1 MSVNQTNLHFF
12 SYVRKGVG
20 QYINE
25 SDNLVNKSNKSDS
38 LYRPKISLKATI
50 EATKVNE
57 NKTDEKNQEKTF
69 AIAGPGDVLSINPNA
84 IMHVYPK
91 PGETIA
97 QELNPYIEFW
107 GPDFA
112 WRYSPAKYTDDGQ
125 LSPWL
130 ALVACKEN
138 DCEISH
144 ENGKSFVVF
153 KKNLKNILPSLQK
166 LHLYAHAQGT
176 TPDTPAFCRILCCS
190 NIDAEKDEKYKAFL
204 IPVFEIGRLRG
215 LPSSEKNKEDALKK
229 IPVQKPAWSDKE
241 SSPYE
246 TPFYYSWD
254 FKIGDKNF
262 KDFIIGLKK
271 NKNEQTGINIDVTN
285 LGYGFKNNTGIKEI
299 CMPAALGKESEQ
311 EKAFPPSNSD
321 LFNSLKNLLDQ
332 TFNDNDDP
340 IVTPPIYGGKHILAE
355 SLGNSENPK
364 WFTEINLD
372 LHYRTAAGLG
382 KKIVQKNQ
390 EDFMQRA
397 WEQVKI
403 INKINDEIHRVQI
416 SGKIKQRINTLCKE
430 ATNEKQSEDQKNL
443 IHRMRFLPNYHLNNP
458 AEKKEGGKK
467 FPPLR
472 SISPRVLNRRA
483 DLNSNS
489 EKSEHKT
496 ETKTILFPTI
506 KQLEVFKK
514 NLGNEINNC
523 NLKITDFLK
532 ENEKQF
538 IQKNTVYINED
549 VLKDLF
555 LAGISNIFTKK
566 YRLPPFPAFCWES
579 GKKNKLLEILI
590 NSSTTNYVEYFR
602 TSTKGTVAVPIY
614 LGKQVNVKAYKDSV
628 LYALRKED
636 YEILFPNRDR
646 ITEVITNSGSV
657 FFADRDFLIY
667 TRARIND
674 GSIIFYND
682 QNEIMNNEF
691 PRDLNPKAE
700 KSYDNYIKK
709 VRALEK
715 SNMKTALY
723 FYALYTPSSIK
734 LYYDKL
740 YYDKISI
747 SKPKTYENYYEAWI
761 TLQEA
766 IEVLNNNF
774 YTNKL
779 SSSNKP
785 SGSSDNSTSSP
796 NDTND
801 NRINDIIK
809 KYYNKYF
816 QKDFAQNDFNRFR
829 NSKYPIMAH
838 PIYPEPTYFYLK
850 ELSDEFVLPGIEDIP
865 KESVT
870 MMQNNNEF
878 VESFLCG
885 MNTEMG
891 KEFLWREYPTDQRGT
906 YFKKFWDKDTDNDV
920 DIKPIHEWS
929 NNLGENQPNNNN
941 SKMLIFAIRSDLLK
955 EYPDTQITLRKAS
968 VDNAGTYKQTSENG
982 EIQPILQAFIRDD
995 IYIIGFPK
1003 EKLIDNEYFLYFKQ
1017 ELKNIEFKTDV
1028 NNGDNS
1034 AQYATNHIN
1043 TANAV
1048 GKHLNNFE

>member
-1 MSVNQTNLHFF
+1 MSVNQTNLQFF

-25 SDNLVNKSNKSDS
+25 SDNLVNKSNKSDC
-38 LYRPKISLKATI
+38 LYRPEISLTATIKATQV
-50 EATKVNE
+50 KE
-57 NKTDEKNQEKTF
+57 NKTDEKKQEKTF

-97 QELNPYIEFW
+97 QGLNPYIEFW
-107 GPDFA
+107 EPDFA

-241 SSPYE
+241 SSPYK

-364 WFTEINLD
+364 WFTDINLD

-416 SGKIKQRINTLCKE
+416 SGKIKQRINTLCDKVVQE
-430 ATNEKQSEDQKNL
+430 ISNENDLHLIQKT
-443 IHRMRFLPNYHLNNP
+443 RFLPNHHLNSL
-458 AEKKEGGKK
+458 EKEKMQKGEKL
-467 FPPLR
+467 FSPLR
-472 SISPRVLNRRA
+472 SISSRVLSRRA
-483 DLNSNS
+483 HQNSNS
-489 EKSEHKT
+489 EKAKD
-496 ETKTILFPTI
+496 KINFPTI
-506 KQLEVFKK
+506 DQLEIFKK
-514 NLGNEINNC
+514 NIGNEIDKC

-532 ENEKQF
+532 ENEKKF
-538 IQKNTVYINED
+538 IKKEPVYINEENIWG
-549 VLKDLF
+549 LF
-555 LAGISNIFTKK
+555 RVGIANIITKK
-566 YRLPPFPAFCWES
+566 YRLRPFPAFCWKS
-579 GKKNKLLEILI
+579 GEKNKLLEILI
-590 NSSTTNYVEYFR
+590 NSSSTNYVEYFR
-602 TSTKGTVAVPIY
+602 TSTKGTVAVPVY

-674 GSIIFYND
+674 GSIKFYND
-682 QNEIMNNEF
+682 QKEIMNNEF

-715 SNMKTALY
+715 SNMKTAIY

-734 LYYDKL
+734 LD
-740 YYDKISI
+740 YDKISI
-747 SKPKTYENYYEAWI
+747 SKPKKIETYENYYESWI

-766 IEVLNNNF
+766 IEALNNA
-774 YTNKL
+774 YTNKIDT
-779 SSSNKP
+779 SNDMG
-785 SGSSDNSTSSP
+785 GSSDNSANSP

-809 KYYNKYF
+809 NYYNKYF

-891 KEFLWREYPTDQRGT
+891 REFLWREYPTDQRGT
-906 YFKKFWDKDTDNDV
+906 YFKKFWDKDTDDDV

-941 SKMLIFAIRSDLLK
+941 SKMLVFAIRSDLLK

-968 VDNAGTYKQTSENG
+968 VDNAGTYKKTSENG
-982 EIQPILQAFIRDD
+982 EIKPILQAFIRDD

-1003 EKLIDNEYFLYFKQ
+1003 EDDNEYFLYFKQ
-1017 ELKNIEFKTDV
+1017 ELKNIEFKTNG
-1028 NNGDNS
+1028 NNDDNS
-1034 AQYATNHIN
+1034 AEYAANHIN